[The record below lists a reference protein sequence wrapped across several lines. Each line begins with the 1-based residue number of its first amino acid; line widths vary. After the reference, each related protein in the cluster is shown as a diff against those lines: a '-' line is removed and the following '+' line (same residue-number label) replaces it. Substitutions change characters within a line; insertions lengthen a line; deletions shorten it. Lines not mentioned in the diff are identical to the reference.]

1 MLTVEPINMCPGMLA
16 SKLAFDLLA
25 TLRFAPFLVQVGETK
40 NSARKTPGNKLKTRL
55 RDLLA

>member
-1 MLTVEPINMCPGMLA
+1 MCPGMLA